1 MQHYKHNMRVSLLN
15 IFGVKC
21 LGESAP
27 CETVDSNNK
36 LGFVIFE
43 CVNAAT
49 AHCNEAGTAA
59 FESGHISI
67 FRLNWIIVI

>member
-1 MQHYKHNMRVSLLN
+1 MN
-15 IFGVKC
+15 C
-21 LGESAP
+21 LDQSAP

-49 AHCNEAGTAA
+49 AQRHEAGTAA